1 MVFINPVT
9 YIISMAVLMVRVA
22 EICFPINVSTLVK
35 FSLVGQMLR
44 PKISDDC
51 SLS

>member
-22 EICFPINVSTLVK
+22 ENYFPINGSTLVK
-35 FSLVGQMLR
+35 FGLIGQMLR
-44 PKISDDC
+44 PQNI
-51 SLS
+51 